1 MKIIDLHISREIFG
15 RSVVAGIWLVGIY
28 VFVTMLDLIEKSG
41 DESQFIGIVE
51 TLVYSLPRMIYEL
64 SPMILLIGSIL
75 ALSNLSQKLELV
87 AFQAGGISKVR
98 ITASVVGF
106 SMLVAIFMF
115 IWGET
120 VVPMSESTVSS
131 TRTSIESDVLL
142 SQSKNGIWAR
152 YGSSFIFIRQ
162 IDLDWGIR
170 DISIYEFDDD
180 GNFVKQINAAWAR
193 SIDGRDAL
201 NLGEVE
207 ELSFAGN
214 IIDQQLLRELVYPIR
229 LEIETLYMQRRD
241 PNELGMI
248 DLLKS
253 IEYRQI
259 NGLKSD
265 FLSLTFWNRL
275 IIPLSM
281 IIMGIFAMLFTFRR
295 RIGLGTGHFVFIGLF
310 SGLVYFAVQQSVGY
324 IALLNGIS
332 PVVGTF
338 AVLITSLMG
347 ACYLLF
353 RT

>member
-15 RSVVAGIWLVGIY
+15 RSVVVGIWLVGIY
-28 VFVTMLDLIEKSG
+28 LFVTMLDLLENSG
-41 DESQFIGIVE
+41 GESNIIGFVE
-51 TLVYSLPRMIYEL
+51 TLAYSLPRMIYEL
-64 SPMILLIGSIL
+64 SPMILLIGSML

-87 AFQAGGISKVR
+87 AFQAGGVSKMR

-106 SMLVAIFMF
+106 SMLVATFMF

-120 VVPMSESTVSS
+120 VVPLSESVAWRN
-131 TRTSIESDVLL
+131 RTSSDSDMLL
-142 SQSKNGIWAR
+142 SQSENGIWAR
-152 YGSSFIFIRQ
+152 YGSSFIFIGQ
-162 IDLDWGIR
+162 IDSDWGIR
-170 DISIYEFDDD
+170 NISIYEFDDD
-180 GNFVKQINAAWAR
+180 GNFVKQINAAQAN
-193 SIDGRDAL
+193 SIDGRDVL
-201 NLGEVE
+201 KLEEVE
-207 ELSFAGN
+207 ALSFAGN
-214 IIDQQLLRELVYPIR
+214 RIDQQLLKELDYPIK
-229 LEIETLYMQRRD
+229 LEIETLHMQRRD

-265 FLSLTFWNRL
+265 FLRLTFWNKI

-281 IIMGIFAMLFTFRR
+281 IIMGIFAMLFTFRQR
-295 RIGLGTGHFVFIGLF
+295 AGLGTGHFVFIGLF
-310 SGLVYFAVQQSVGY
+310 FGLVYFAIQQSVGY